1 MEPKVEAGKGLDRW
15 ATVANGDRF
24 TTEGANMSKVTV
36 VGAGKYGSTTVQRLA
51 EADLV
56 DEVVMIDIVEGLP
69 QGLALD
75 MNQSRPILG
84 YRTLVTGTND
94 YADTADSDVVVITAG
109 LPRKP
114 GMSRMDLL
122 EVNAKIVKEVTE
134 RVVERSP
141 DAVIIVVTNPLDQMT
156 TLAAEVS
163 GFSKE
168 RVIGQA
174 GMLDSARLAHFV
186 AEETG
191 ADILDVDAVTLGSHG
206 DTMVPVPSL
215 CTVEGKPLTEVLDN
229 ETIDALVERTRGGGA
244 EIVGLLKTG
253 SAYYAPSAAA
263 AAMVEAIVNDTGER
277 MPICAWLSGEYGIE
291 DVYLGVLGTL
301 GAGGLTGIVEVD
313 LTEQEHADLAAAG
326 EAVKEKV
333 ADLETIEL

>member
-1 MEPKVEAGKGLDRW
+1 
-15 ATVANGDRF
+15 
-24 TTEGANMSKVTV
+24 MSKVTV

-51 EADLV
+51 EADVV

-84 YRTLVTGTND
+84 YRTNVIGTND

-141 DAVIIVVTNPLDQMT
+141 DAVIVVVTNPLDQMT

-163 GFSKE
+163 GFPKE

-174 GMLDSARLAHFV
+174 GMLDSARLAHFI

-191 ADILDVDAVTLGSHG
+191 ADILDIDAVTLGSHG

-215 CTVEGKPLTEVLDN
+215 CTVEGKPLTEVLDQ
-229 ETIDALVERTRGGGA
+229 ETIDALVERTRNGGA

-263 AAMVEAIVNDTGER
+263 AAMVEAVINDTGAR

-291 DVYLGVLGTL
+291 GVYLGVLGTL

-313 LTEQEHADLAAAG
+313 LTGQELADLGAAG

-333 ADLETIEL
+333 ADLEQIDL